1 MSLPIP
7 FPASTISLAYGAVDG
22 EFYTF
27 SSPHQG
33 TDFSSR
39 SQGVTAGTAIRASG
53 PGRVVRSGVGPS
65 GVSTSIDR
73 PNNLAG
79 NAIDVD
85 YGDFIAR
92 YMHRQ
97 WDSPSPAVGSVT
109 AEGTLLGVIGD
120 TGLVSGAH
128 LHMETWSKAT
138 GRRVNP
144 ANYFD
149 FTRVV
154 DSSATAGRSASPF
167 DPEEDDMTVQQYED
181 LMWEIACTR
190 PIKLYALVND
200 KGEGGWIWMGP
211 SGRWWIVPSGE
222 YAALV
227 AAEKLSQPRPV
238 RAIQQ
243 NELDFIS
250 NQLLG
255 GLVPD
260 PKNDYKAETQLEHI
274 LTLDD
279 ATVKKLAASIAE
291 VPVTVSGAQLQQI
304 ADAAAKGAEEGGAA
318 GAKAAISGLSFV
330 VTAA

>member
-1 MSLPIP
+1 MLPIP

-22 EFYTF
+22 EFYRF

-65 GVSTSIDR
+65 GVSPSIDR

-92 YMHRQ
+92 YMHRP
-97 WDSPSPAVGSVT
+97 WDTPSPAVGSETV
-109 AEGTLLGVIGD
+109 EGTLLGVIGD
-120 TGLVSGAH
+120 TGLVDAAH

-138 GRRVNP
+138 RRRVNP

-149 FTRVV
+149 YSRVV
-154 DSSATAGRSASPF
+154 DASAAAGSNSKPF
-167 DPEEDDMTVQQYED
+167 DPEEDDMTAQQYED
-181 LMWEIACTR
+181 LMWEIACNR
-190 PIKLYALVND
+190 PIKLYALVD
-200 KGEGGWIWMGP
+200 DTGAGGWIWVGP

-227 AAEKLSQPRPV
+227 AAQKISQPRPV

-243 NELDFIS
+243 NEFDFIS
-250 NQLLG
+250 GQMLG

-260 PKNDYKAETQLEHI
+260 SKTDYKPETQLEHI
-274 LTLDD
+274 LTLDE
-279 ATVKKLAASIAE
+279 ATVKKLASSIAAA
-291 VPVTVSGAQLQQI
+291 PVTLSEVQIQQI
-304 ADAAAKGAEEGGAA
+304 ADAVA
-318 GAKAAISGLSFV
+318 GKTGEDVKDAIAGLSFV

>member
-1 MSLPIP
+1 MLPIP
-7 FPASTISLAYGAVDG
+7 FPASTISFAYGAVDG
-22 EFYTF
+22 EYYTF

-39 SQGVTAGTAIRASG
+39 SQGVTAGKVFRASG
-53 PGRVVRSGVGPS
+53 VGRVVRSGVGPE
-65 GVSTSIDR
+65 GVSPSIDR
-73 PNNLAG
+73 PNSLAG
-79 NAIDVD
+79 NSIDVD
-85 YGDFIAR
+85 YGDFVAR
-92 YMHRQ
+92 YMHRP
-97 WDSPSPAVGSVT
+97 WDSPSPSVGAATV
-109 AEGTLLGVIGD
+109 EGTLLGTIGD
-120 TGLVSGAH
+120 TGLGSGAH

-154 DSSATAGRSASPF
+154 NGSAAAGGDATAF
-167 DPEEDDMTVQQYED
+167 NPEEDDMTAQQYED
-181 LMWEIACTR
+181 LMWEIACNR
-190 PIKLYALVND
+190 PIKLYALVD
-200 KGEGGWIWMGP
+200 DQGAGGWVWVGP

-227 AAEKLSQPRPV
+227 AAEKLSQPRPI

-250 NQLLG
+250 RQLLG

-260 PKNDYKAETQLEHI
+260 SKTDYKAETQLEHI

-279 ATVKKLAASIAE
+279 AMVKKLVASIAE